1 LAGRVVGVTMG
12 DPAGVGPEIILKAL
26 ADGEWQRESV
36 PLVLGDEGVMD
47 FYSTLLGLDVPLIP
61 VDEGDIGSL
70 GPLKSGAYILP
81 LSGLHSLQ
89 FSPGRTTP
97 SCGEAVVRYIRKAV
111 ELALDGKIAAMV
123 TAPISKAS
131 MHAAGYPYPGHTE
144 FLAELTGCRDYA
156 MMLVGGRIRVSLV
169 TIHVALREVPALVT
183 GDEVYRVARLT
194 CRCMEDWFGIEDP
207 RVAVAALNPHGGE
220 EGAFGDEEARVI
232 APAVEA
238 LREGGCGVSG
248 PYPADT
254 LFHRHA
260 QGEFDAVVAMY
271 HDQGL
276 IPVKLEAFD
285 RGVNLTLGLPI
296 IRTSVDH
303 GTAFDIAGK
312 GMASPSSLKAAYALA
327 LELTERRGGKS
338 QKGPHS

>member
-1 LAGRVVGVTMG
+1 MAGRVIGVTMG

-26 ADGEWQRESV
+26 ALGQWQKESI

-47 FYSTLLGLDVPLIP
+47 YYATLLGIEVPLVP
-61 VDEGDIGSL
+61 VVEEDLDSL
-70 GPLKSGAYILP
+70 DSLEEGAYILP
-81 LSGLHSLQ
+81 LSRLNSLQ
-89 FSPGRTTP
+89 FSPGRSTP
-97 SCGEAVVRYIRKAV
+97 HCGHAVVKYIRKAT
-111 ELALDGKIAAMV
+111 ELAMGGRIAAMV
-123 TAPISKAS
+123 TAPINKAS

-169 TIHVALREVPALVT
+169 TIHVALRDVPPLVT
-183 GDEVYRVARLT
+183 REEVYRVTRLT
-194 CRCMEDWFGIEDP
+194 CRCMKEWFGLEGP
-207 RVAVAALNPHGGE
+207 RVAVAGLNPHAGE
-220 EGAFGDEEARVI
+220 EGAFGDEEIRVI
-232 APAVEA
+232 APAVED
-238 LREGGCGVSG
+238 LVGEGFPVSG
-248 PYPADT
+248 PHPADT

-312 GMASPSSLKAAYALA
+312 GVASSSSLLAAYGLA
-327 LELTERRGGKS
+327 LDLVNRRSGLG
-338 QKGPHS
+338 

>member
-1 LAGRVVGVTMG
+1 MARRVVGVTMG

-26 ADGEWQRESV
+26 ADGEWQRDSI

-47 FYSTLLGLDVPLIP
+47 LYSTLLDLDVPLIP
-61 VDEGDIGSL
+61 VGEGDVGTL
-70 GPLKSGAYILP
+70 EPLEEGAYILS
-81 LSGLHSLQ
+81 LTCLNSLQ

-97 SCGEAVVRYIRKAV
+97 YCGEAVVRYIGKAV
-111 ELALDGKIAAMV
+111 DLALDGKIAAMV

-131 MHAAGYPYPGHTE
+131 MHAAGYTYPGHTE
-144 FLAELTGCRDYA
+144 FLAELTGCDDYA

-169 TIHVALREVPALVT
+169 TIHVALKDVPSLVT
-183 GDEVYRVARLT
+183 KGEVCRVARLT
-194 CRCMEDWFGIEDP
+194 FRCMKDWFGLGSP
-207 RVAVAALNPHGGE
+207 RVAVAGLNPHAGE
-220 EGAFGDEEARVI
+220 EGAFGDEEGRVI
-232 APAVEA
+232 GPAVEV
-238 LREGGCGVSG
+238 LRGEGYPVSG
-248 PYPADT
+248 PHPADT

-260 QGEFDAVVAMY
+260 RGEFDAVVAMY

-303 GTAFDIAGK
+303 GTALDIAGK
-312 GMASPSSLKAAYALA
+312 GAASPNSLKAAYSLA
-327 LELTERRGGKS
+327 LELARRRKAGAF
-338 QKGPHS
+338 GP